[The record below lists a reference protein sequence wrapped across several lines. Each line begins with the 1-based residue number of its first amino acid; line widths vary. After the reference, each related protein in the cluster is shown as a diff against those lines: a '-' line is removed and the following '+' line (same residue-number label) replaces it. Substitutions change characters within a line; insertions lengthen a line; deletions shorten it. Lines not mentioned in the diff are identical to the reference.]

1 MRRSWWLLTIDLALV
16 AVVALGVTGFASSD
30 KVVTLSVD
38 GAAEQVRTFGGTVE
52 ELLAEQDVVV
62 SDRDLVVPSLETS
75 VADGDAVTVRLARQL
90 KVLVDGEPRQIWT
103 TALTVDEAVSDLTAL
118 SVLGSRAESAEVS
131 VSRSQRLPLT
141 GYELAI
147 QLPDQV
153 TLFHD
158 GNRTV
163 LVTAAPTVA
172 AALREAGVQIRPRDH
187 LNVSL
192 SSELRAGMKVRIVR
206 VDVGTSQRVLRL
218 SPDVVRRPDASMYEG
233 QEKVLRAGD
242 FGKAVA
248 TYRVTRHDGAIVKQ
262 RLIDRRVVESPASRV
277 VLYGTKERPYSAP
290 STGAEGLNWA
300 ALAQCE
306 SGGNPRAVN
315 PAGYYGLYQ
324 FALSTWY
331 SVGGTGN
338 PIDASADEQTYRAQV
353 LYSRSGASPWPVC
366 GPLLFS

>member
-1 MRRSWWLLTIDLALV
+1 VRRSWWLLTIDLALV

-38 GAAEQVRTFGGTVE
+38 GVPEQVRTFGGTVE

-62 SDRDLVVPSLETS
+62 SDRDLVVPSLETA

-103 TALTVDEAVSDLTAL
+103 TALTVDEAVSDLTAQ
-118 SVLGSRAESAEVS
+118 SVLGGRAESAEVS

-206 VDVGTSQRVLRL
+206 VDVGTSQRFLRL
-218 SPDVVRRPDASMYEG
+218 SPDVVRRADASMYEG

-262 RLIDRRVVESPASRV
+262 RFIDRRVVESPVS
-277 VLYGTKERPYSAP
+277 LSFSMAP
-290 STGAEGLNWA
+290 KNGPTARR
-300 ALAQCE
+300 ALA
-306 SGGNPRAVN
+306 PRA
-315 PAGYYGLYQ
+315 
-324 FALSTWY
+324 
-331 SVGGTGN
+331 
-338 PIDASADEQTYRAQV
+338 
-353 LYSRSGASPWPVC
+353 
-366 GPLLFS
+366 